1 VSEGPGRATRSRYQL
16 RARSREDVFRI
27 GEEEEEEEEES
38 MDEESGESSGW
49 GCASYLVPGF
59 DLGNYRE
66 GTFGDVG

>member
-1 VSEGPGRATRSRYQL
+1 
-16 RARSREDVFRI
+16 VFRI
-27 GEEEEEEEEES
+27 GEEEEEEEEEES